1 MANGEWYYARNNQ
14 QQGPVAVQLLQDM
27 ARSGQLQP
35 TDLVWQQ
42 GMPNWIPASQVP
54 QLFAAQP
61 APAYAAPIQ
70 HEQYGGYYPPQPQ
83 RYAMETPSTY
93 LAQAILVTVFCCQP
107 LGIVAIVYAAQ
118 VNSKLTAGDYVG
130 AADSSAKA
138 RIWCWV
144 AFGAPLV
151 AAAGFFL
158 LAMLGAAMEPR

>member
-54 QLFAAQP
+54 QFFAAPP
-61 APAYAAPIQ
+61 APAYTAPVQ
-70 HEQYGGYYPPQPQ
+70 QARYGGYYPPQPQ
-83 RYAMETPSTY
+83 PYAMEVPATY
-93 LAQAILVTVFCCQP
+93 LAQAILVTLFCCQP
-107 LGIVAIVYAAQ
+107 FGIVAIVYAAQ
-118 VNSKLTAGDYVG
+118 VNSKLTAGDHAG

-138 RIWCWV
+138 KMWCWV
-144 AFGAPLV
+144 AFGLGLAINGGV
-151 AAAGFFL
+151 FL
-158 LAMLGAAMEPR
+158 LALLGAAMEPR